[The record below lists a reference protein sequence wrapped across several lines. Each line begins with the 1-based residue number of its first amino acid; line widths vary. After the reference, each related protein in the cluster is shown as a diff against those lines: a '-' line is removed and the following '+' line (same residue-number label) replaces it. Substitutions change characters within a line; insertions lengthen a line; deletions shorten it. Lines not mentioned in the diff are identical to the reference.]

1 MRTQERLASRLSL
14 SILAGCRKRHCNR
27 SLKELRMSRKLI
39 ELVIDE
45 KEGRTQAVHLA
56 QIDEEQRTLVAPA
69 LIPDLKIVRFDKEND
84 EEYDV
89 YFSKDTV
96 KQASELFLKTHRT
109 NNHTWEHAEPVEGVS
124 VVESWIVQ
132 DAKMDKANLY
142 GFNDLKE
149 GTWMVRAKVDNPDVW
164 NKIRAGE
171 TRGLS
176 IEGYFLDRV
185 EKFSKEQKEKGV
197 LQTIVDKVVGKR
209 SMYKEAKLTTGDV
222 LVTESDDFS
231 QVGVYSLGDEGEPV
245 GIDNGKYTTEAGV
258 ELEVYDGVL
267 IEYDEVKAIEEKA
280 ETPAPVAD
288 PVDMS
293 AMKIAYYK
301 ALLKTRSRKA
311 LSKSRKSATLSAMK
325 ETQMSKR
332 HAEKVVTDALHT
344 WGDDGYGLYNAITD
358 VALEVFPELEQRV
371 YEPMMD
377 AARSAEDGDMD
388 AVRDYLAE
396 AYDEADNEVRMYID
410 ALLTAV
416 GTLEQYY

>member
-1 MRTQERLASRLSL
+1 
-14 SILAGCRKRHCNR
+14 
-27 SLKELRMSRKLI
+27 MSRKLI

-45 KEGRTQAVHLA
+45 NAGAFGVEAISLVREPAIEVNWVAFSKEGRTQAVHLA

-222 LVTESDDFS
+222 LVTESDEFS
-231 QVGVYSLGDEGEPV
+231 AGVGVYSLGDEGEPV

-267 IEYDEVKAIEEKA
+267 IEYDGEVKAIEEKA

-293 AMKIAYYK
+293 AMKVAYYK
-301 ALLKTRSRKA
+301 ALLKTRSRKV

-332 HAEKVVTDALHT
+332 HADKVVADALHT

-371 YEPMMD
+371 YQPMMD
-377 AARSAEDGDMD
+377 AARSAEVGDMD

-396 AYDEADNEVRMYID
+396 AYDSADNEVRMYID

-416 GTLEQYY
+416 GTIEQYS